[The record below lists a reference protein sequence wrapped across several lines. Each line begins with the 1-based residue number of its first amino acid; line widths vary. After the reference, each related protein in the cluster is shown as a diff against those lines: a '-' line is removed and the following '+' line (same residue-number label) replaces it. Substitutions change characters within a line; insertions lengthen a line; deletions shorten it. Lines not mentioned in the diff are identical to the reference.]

1 MKTGHLITTN
11 RDKHSTALVRAQSAA
26 LERLLPEHRQIIEA
40 GLQPTLVK
48 LEVMDVLEQLTDTV
62 NMAYGICGQK
72 PDEATVM
79 ITVNELYSKLRE
91 TYPHCTMAEVRTAI
105 RNGVYDEYG
114 EYFGLNVRSFI
125 MFIRE
130 YLFSEQRRMARA
142 AFAAARIKEEKPKTQ
157 EPPYWEDSYWTE
169 ERTAQWKEVTENC
182 YRWFCEDSILS
193 GFIQEGSYW
202 LLKRTGA
209 ISMPNGYISELVER
223 AKQAKRIELV
233 KNEARKHASEIK
245 QTLEQLQNLDEHPD
259 LRRQVHFSAKRLA
272 VLDYFTARQK
282 KERAAAANENQTVN
296 DADKD

>member
-11 RDKHSTALVRAQSAA
+11 NGKDGNTALARVQSAA
-26 LERLLPEHRQIIEA
+26 LENLLPEHRKIIEA
-40 GLQPTLVK
+40 GLRPTLVK

-79 ITVNELYSKLRE
+79 ITVNELYTKLRE
-91 TYPHCTMAEVRTAI
+91 TYPHCTMEEVRTAI

-130 YLFSEQRRMARA
+130 YLFSEQRRAARA
-142 AFAAARIKEEKPKTQ
+142 AFAAARSKEEKPKTQ
-157 EPPYWEDSYWTE
+157 EPPYWEDSYWTP
-169 ERTAQWKEVTENC
+169 ERTAQWTEVTDNC

-202 LLKRTGA
+202 LLKRCGA
-209 ISMPNGYISELVER
+209 ISMPDGYITELVER

-233 KNEARKHASEIK
+233 KNEARKHPNEIK
-245 QTLEQLQNLDEHPD
+245 QTLEQLQNIDEYPD
-259 LRRQVHFSAKRLA
+259 LRRLIHFSAKRLA
-272 VLDYFTARQK
+272 VLDYFTALQK
-282 KERAAAANENQTVN
+282 KERSAVHDDPNVN
-296 DADKD
+296 DADKH